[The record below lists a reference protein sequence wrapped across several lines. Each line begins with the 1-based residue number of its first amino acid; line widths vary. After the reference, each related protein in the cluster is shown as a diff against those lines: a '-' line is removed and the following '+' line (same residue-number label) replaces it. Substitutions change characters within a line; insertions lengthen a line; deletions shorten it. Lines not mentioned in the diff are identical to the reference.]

1 MIPDYV
7 QRGDYEPLDRLIDL
21 ALREDIGPGDV
32 TTQAIYSGTE
42 HARASVLAK
51 QDGIIAGLAV
61 AERVLRRVDQT
72 LVFTPSVQDGQR
84 AANRQ
89 SIGEIQG
96 KAGSILTAE
105 RTLLNFIQRMS
116 GIATMVHGY
125 VEAVAHTSARILD
138 TRKTLPGHRV
148 TDKWA
153 VLLGG
158 GVNHRIGLYDRY
170 LIKENHI
177 AVAGGID
184 QAIRACLVHRN
195 TLARTVEIELEV
207 TSLTE
212 LEQALVHH
220 KHIDY
225 IMLDN
230 MSVDAMKTAV
240 AMTGGRCRLEASG
253 NVTID
258 TVRTIAETGVD
269 FISIGAITHSVP
281 AMDISLLFS

>member
-1 MIPDYV
+1 MIRPSGHVLYT
-7 QRGDYEPLDRLIDL
+7 GIPW
-21 ALREDIGPGDV
+21 RE
-32 TTQAIYSGTE
+32 
-42 HARASVLAK
+42 R
-51 QDGIIAGLAV
+51 
-61 AERVLRRVDQT
+61 
-72 LVFTPSVQDGQR
+72 F
-84 AANRQ
+84 
-89 SIGEIQG
+89 
-96 KAGSILTAE
+96 
-105 RTLLNFIQRMS
+105 
-116 GIATMVHGY
+116 
-125 VEAVAHTSARILD
+125 
-138 TRKTLPGHRV
+138 
-148 TDKWA
+148 
-153 VLLGG
+153 
-158 GVNHRIGLYDRY
+158 
-170 LIKENHI
+170 
-177 AVAGGID
+177 
-184 QAIRACLVHRN
+184 
-195 TLARTVEIELEV
+195 EIELEV